1 MFTSL
6 EEFTMS
12 NAIDPTK
19 FWPQILESISDGQS
33 LSSAIN
39 RKGFP
44 SYSWCKSALRQ
55 NPELRRHYEQAVLAR
70 CDRLADELLEL
81 ADQPMPKGLEAH
93 SQSAWVQQLR
103 LQIDARKW
111 TMSKLA
117 PRFYG
122 DRLSVDVE
130 NTGTSITAV
139 LAAARERVKTSS
151 NFLADQ

>member
-1 MFTSL
+1 MFTYL
-6 EEFTMS
+6 KEFNMS

-19 FWPQILESISDGQS
+19 FWPQILESIANGES

-55 NPELRRHYEQAVLAR
+55 NPELRRQYEQAVLAR
-70 CDRLADELLEL
+70 CDWLADELIEL
-81 ADQPMPKGLEAH
+81 ADQPMPKGLEA
-93 SQSAWVQQLR
+93 QALIAWVQQKR

-111 TMSKLA
+111 AVSKLA

-139 LAAARERVKTSS
+139 LAAARERVKT
-151 NFLADQ
+151 AIHD